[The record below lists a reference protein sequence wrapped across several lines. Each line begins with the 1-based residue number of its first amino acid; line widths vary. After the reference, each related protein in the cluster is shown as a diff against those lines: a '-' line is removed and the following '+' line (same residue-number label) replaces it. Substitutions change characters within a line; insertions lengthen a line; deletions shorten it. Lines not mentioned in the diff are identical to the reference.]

1 VGIRHLIY
9 SFTAVVCIS
18 ANLAVAQDLFVD
30 FETGSDANSGLS
42 KETPW
47 QHAPG
52 DPNAGSK
59 AGSYKLRAGD
69 VVNFKGGSEYF
80 GQIFVPAGG
89 SETQPVTYKGNGWG
103 KERAILSGAKELKTA
118 FKPCASASDCYNNPN
133 WKKLFKSSLENDV
146 NPFTPMF
153 LSKER
158 VWIAREPNQPDPFW
172 FDDYAHYNVVGGDG
186 SASVMGRD
194 YITLGSGLDNTDES
208 NWWNARIAVWMKP
221 NLVLLTEVTG
231 IDKTTGTI
239 KFNPPGNDPY
249 TDRESYYALFN
260 RPSDVDQPGEYFID
274 NEAGQILIWPEN
286 PGAMANS
293 RLYINELPAGF
304 NINGQSNLV
313 IEGFHIKHYFGD
325 HDGWASGTAIINSE
339 HPVRNITIRDNYID
353 HLRSVEGI
361 GAIQLH
367 KAQNVIVS
375 NNTITNSQK
384 SSGIRF
390 GYSKD
395 IIIRDNVIHKIGRT
409 GIRLIETENIQVT
422 GNTLSD
428 ILGVHG
434 NGMSVYLKNK
444 TILVAENM
452 FDNVPF
458 AFTYHGTGNIDEA
471 NSMWLLSNIFLGRV
485 RSWGSQFGSMHF
497 LHNMMLAEVEPGK
510 SIQIPGEEPSTI
522 IKNNIIDGLI
532 VAPAPEDWVF
542 SHNIYS
548 GLSWLQSSKYG
559 WSLEPGGDINKGIPD
574 EVWGFFSKK
583 QANVARGMGDNIY
596 ELLPVDQFKAYDFS
610 FWKEA
615 RPIGPR
621 VITSP

>member
-1 VGIRHLIY
+1 MRIRDLTLSITT
-9 SFTAVVCIS
+9 FIFVFVNA
-18 ANLAVAQDLFVD
+18 AVAQDLFVD
-30 FETGSDANSGLS
+30 FENGKDSNSGLS
-42 KETPW
+42 REAPW

-59 AGSYKLRAGD
+59 AGSYKLRPGD
-69 VVNFKGGSEYF
+69 VVNFKGGVEYF
-80 GQIFVPAGG
+80 GQIIVPAGG
-89 SETQPVTYKGNGWG
+89 SEAEPVTYKGNGWG
-103 KERAILSGAKELKTA
+103 KERAILSGAKELNAALT
-118 FKPCASASDCYNNPN
+118 PCTSASDCYNNPN
-133 WKKLFKSSLENDV
+133 WQKLYKSSLEEEI

-153 LSKER
+153 LSGER

-172 FDDYAHYNVVGGDG
+172 FDDYEHYNSVGGDG
-186 SASVMGRD
+186 AASVMGKD
-194 YITLGSGLDNTDES
+194 YITLGSGLDSTDES
-208 NWWNARIAVWMKP
+208 NWRNARIAVWMKP

-231 IDKTTGTI
+231 IDRTTGTI

-260 RPSDVDQPGEYFID
+260 RPSDIDQPGEYFID
-274 NEAGQILIWPEN
+274 NEARQIVIWPED
-286 PGAMANS
+286 PAAAAKS
-293 RLYINELPAGF
+293 RLYVNKLPAGF
-304 NINGQSNLV
+304 NINGSSNLV
-313 IEGFHIKHYFGD
+313 IEGFHIRHYFGD

-339 HPVRNITIRDNYID
+339 HPVRNVVIHDNYID
-353 HLRSVEGI
+353 NLRSVEGI

-367 KAQNVIVS
+367 KARDVVVS

-390 GYSKD
+390 GFSKD

-458 AFTYHGTGNIDEA
+458 AFTYHGTGHIEEA

-497 LHNMMLAEVEPGK
+497 LHNMVLAEVEPGK
-510 SIQIPGEEPSTI
+510 SIQIPGEEPSTV

-532 VAPAPEDWVF
+532 ASPAPEDWVF

-559 WSLEPGGDINKGIPD
+559 WSLEPGGDINEGITD
-574 EVWGFFSKK
+574 EVWGFFTKK

-596 ELLPVDQFKAYDFS
+596 ELLPVTQFKAYDFS

>member
-1 VGIRHLIY
+1 MTSRHLIF
-9 SFTAVVCIS
+9 SFMAMACVWTTPAI
-18 ANLAVAQDLFVD
+18 AQDLFVD
-30 FETGSDANSGLS
+30 FEKGKDSNSGITKS
-42 KETPW
+42 APW

-52 DPNAGSK
+52 DANAASN
-59 AGSYKLRAGD
+59 AGSYKLRPGD
-69 VVNFKGGSEYF
+69 VVNFKGGVEYL
-80 GQIFVPAGG
+80 GSIAIPAGG
-89 SETQPVTYKGNGWG
+89 SDSQPITYKGNGWG
-103 KERAILSGAKELKTA
+103 EGRAILSGAKELKAT
-118 FKPCASASDCYNNPN
+118 FTPCASASDCHNNPN
-133 WKKLFKSSLENDV
+133 WEKLFKSSLEEDV

-153 LSKER
+153 LSDRR

-172 FDDYAHYNVVGGDG
+172 FDDYEHYNVVGGDVNR
-186 SASVMGRD
+186 SVMGAD
-194 YITLGSGLDNTDES
+194 YLTLDNGLDNTDEK
-208 NWWNARIAVWMKP
+208 NWQNARIAVWMKP

-231 IDKTTGTI
+231 IDTASNTI

-274 NEAGQILIWPEN
+274 NEARRIVIWPEN
-286 PGAMANS
+286 PETMENS
-293 RLYINELPAGF
+293 RLYINELAAGF
-304 NINGQSNLV
+304 NINGSSNLV
-313 IEGFHIKHYFGD
+313 IEGFHIRHYFGD
-325 HDGWASGTAIINSE
+325 HDGWASGTAIINSD
-339 HPVRNITIRDNYID
+339 HPVRNVVIRDNYID

-367 KAQNVIVS
+367 KAQDVVVS
-375 NNTITNSQK
+375 NNTVTNSQK

-390 GYSKD
+390 GFSKD

-444 TILVAENM
+444 AILVAENM

-458 AFTYHGTGNIDEA
+458 AFTYHGTGNIEEA

-497 LHNMMLAEVEPGK
+497 LHNMILAEVEPGK
-510 SIQIPGEEPSTI
+510 SIQIPGHEPSTVF
-522 IKNNIIDGLI
+522 KNNIIDGLI
-532 VAPAPEDWVF
+532 VSPAPEDWVF

-559 WSLEPGGDINKGIPD
+559 WTLEPGGDIDEGITD
-574 EVWGFFSKK
+574 EIWGFFSEK
-583 QANVARGMGDNIY
+583 QANVARGQGDNIY
-596 ELLPVDQFKAYDFS
+596 KLLPVARFKAYDFS
-610 FWKEA
+610 HWKEA
-615 RPIGPR
+615 RAIGPR
-621 VITSP
+621 AIPSP